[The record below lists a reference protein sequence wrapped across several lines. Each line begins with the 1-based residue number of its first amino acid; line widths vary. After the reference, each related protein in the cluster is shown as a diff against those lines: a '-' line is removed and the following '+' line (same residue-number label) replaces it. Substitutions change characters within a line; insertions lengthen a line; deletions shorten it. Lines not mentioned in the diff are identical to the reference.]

1 MMWLQPWAAW
11 FLAGL
16 PLIVLLYLLKV
27 RRRPAVVSTLIFWQ
41 KVVQEHRRRALFQR
55 LRSLLSLLL
64 HLLIFALIVAALA
77 RPTFDRFV
85 HDGTSTVLVVDIRAR
100 MNAVEPDGATRFA
113 KAIQAALLQ
122 TRDASATRQ
131 FALLTIGPEP
141 AVLLPFT
148 GNERTLRETLEKLQ
162 PTEAAGAAEP
172 AFALANDLLAT
183 RRGERRTMVFTDRK
197 EAAPEGII
205 FQTVGSA
212 RDNAAI
218 VRFAARP
225 LPASP
230 STSEVFLEVRNFSDQ
245 PLKANLELRY
255 DEKLLDVKPL
265 ALEANGK
272 QTLVFPSLP
281 RPGANAR
288 GQFTAT
294 LDHADALASDNIAR
308 LWLPPP
314 RPVRVL
320 LISSGNV
327 FLEKALSADP
337 AVSYEVL
344 APEVWNAALAA
355 KFDVVLF
362 DAFVPAPLPP
372 ANSFFL
378 QRTPFNAEGA
388 AALEQPVLTGID
400 STHPILRL
408 LDFNQTTI
416 LRAFPLTLPPPTP
429 EWTYAAPLRAF
440 EQALLVV
447 GERRSNPPQRIAA
460 LGLDLTATDLPLR
473 VAFPLLITNT
483 VHWLAGTANEATAG
497 LRAGEIL
504 PLAEGEK
511 IASDQ
516 QPAITGQFQPL
527 RNGFYPLVRGGR
539 SAWVAVNTF
548 AEAEADLR
556 GAAVSAAP
564 AVPVAA
570 LKLPAVVGNLT
581 TWPLWRYLALG
592 ALALFTLEWSLF
604 HRRRTE

>member
-1 MMWLQPWAAW
+1 MMWLQPWAVW

-77 RPTFDRFV
+77 RPTFDHFV
-85 HDGTSTVLVVDIRAR
+85 HDGTSTVLVIDTRAR
-100 MNAVEPDGATRFA
+100 MNAVEPDGVTRFA

-131 FALLTIGPEP
+131 FALLAIGPQP

-162 PTEAAGAAEP
+162 PTDAGGVADP
-172 AFALANDLLAT
+172 AFALAKDLLAT

-197 EAAPEGII
+197 VEAPEEIT

-218 VRFAARP
+218 VRFSARP

-230 STSEVFLEVRNFSDQ
+230 STSEVFLEVRNFSNQ

-265 ALEANGK
+265 SLEANGK
-272 QTLVFPSLP
+272 QTLIFPSLP

-294 LDHADALASDNIAR
+294 LDHADALACDNVAR

-320 LISSGNV
+320 LFSNGNV

-337 AVSYEVL
+337 SVSYEVL
-344 APEVWNAALAA
+344 APDAWDAALAA
-355 KFDVVLF
+355 KFDVVVF
-362 DAFVPAPLPP
+362 DTFVPTPLPP
-372 ANSFFL
+372 GNCFFL

-388 AALEQPVLTGID
+388 TPLEQPVLTGID
-400 STHPILRL
+400 STHPTLRL

-416 LRAFPLTLPPPTP
+416 LRAFPLALPPPTP
-429 EWTYAAPLRAF
+429 EWTYTAPLTAF

-447 GERRSNPPQRIAA
+447 GERRGNPPQRIAA

-473 VAFPLLITNT
+473 IAFPLLITNT
-483 VHWLAGTANEATAG
+483 VHWLAGTTNEATAG

-504 PLAEGEK
+504 LLAEGEK
-511 IASDQ
+511 IALE
-516 QPAITGQFQPL
+516 PAVAGQFQPM
-527 RNGFYPLVRGGR
+527 RNGFYPLVRGSR
-539 SAWVAVNTF
+539 SGWLAVNTF
-548 AEAEADLR
+548 DEAEADLR
-556 GAAVSAAP
+556 GSTLSPAAP
-564 AVPVAA
+564 GPAA
-570 LKLPAVVGNLT
+570 TLKLPAVVSSLT
-581 TWPLWRYLALG
+581 TWPLWRYLALA